1 MKLRTFCTTTIA
13 ALALLIVPAAAQADP
28 IFSLIFPA
36 GDYKALSFDL
46 TDNSISSAD
55 VDLSA
60 FINDPVYSFS
70 APIATY
76 QLPGLPPPGDVPL
89 LSLFDMPE
97 ILPTSFYYDPATLT
111 IYGEYGPGA
120 FSIGVVTGD
129 PTAPI
134 FPWLNAAFDSATFTA
149 NVATGTGVF
158 FGDAVLSGFSFD
170 ASGLENPGSFVFALG
185 SQDLAGLQ
193 LQYQIT
199 PGAITGSTP
208 VPEPGTVV
216 LLLMGLGMAA
226 AWTRQPRFSFA
237 RRW

>member
-1 MKLRTFCTTTIA
+1 VKLRTFCTTTIA
-13 ALALLIVPAAAQADP
+13 ALALLTVPAAAQADP

-36 GDYKALSFDL
+36 GDFKALSFDL
-46 TDNSISSAD
+46 EDHSIASAD

-97 ILPTSFYYDPATLT
+97 ILPTSFFYDESTMT
-111 IYGEYGPGA
+111 VYGEYGPGS
-120 FSIGVVTGD
+120 FSIGIVTGD
-129 PTAPI
+129 PVAPI
-134 FPWLNAAFDSATFTA
+134 FPWLNAAFDSATFSA
-149 NVATGTGVF
+149 NVLTGTGVF

-170 ASGLENPGSFVFALG
+170 ASGLVNPGSFVFALG
-185 SQDLAGLQ
+185 AQDLAGLQ

-199 PGAITGSTP
+199 PGAITGSTA
-208 VPEPGTVV
+208 VPEPGTVL

-226 AWTRQPRFSFA
+226 AWRITPRFLSSA
-237 RRW
+237 AE